1 MGIRLELESW
11 GARAVACAQRVVRLS
26 AWTCLVTALSAGC
39 SGSRTLAQVHLE
51 TVDPAL
57 DLSMLPKGALPAPD
71 PWRPYVAE
79 LQMGAERCPGVQH
92 DREGEVGFAGLHR
105 PCFGLMPRALAEVV
119 RDIPVAEIHLP
130 AEVRTRYLRKPQH
143 YLALPGFGRQPDF
156 MVHVEAGGTSFVIR
170 SFEAKVPGDTVY
182 FVEGPYTCMDEEAR
196 NRLEFDG
203 GYDELE
209 AGNCPL
215 TFRDH
220 RLYRRREDG
229 TLQDVTGLLL
239 PKPVIPR
246 KERHKFDAGSPRLD
260 SSRLSRAPTLRW
272 RASPSGDEPFPAS
285 EPRRYEGVEAFRAHF
300 GFLVWNGKD
309 FDSRERVSDSLWPRY
324 KCSVSRPDFNCDGAL
339 TRHYQYDLFLD
350 YDTEWP
356 AKGTP

>member
-1 MGIRLELESW
+1 M
-11 GARAVACAQRVVRLS
+11 
-26 AWTCLVTALSAGC
+26 
-39 SGSRTLAQVHLE
+39 
-51 TVDPAL
+51 
-57 DLSMLPKGALPAPD
+57 DLSMLPKGSLPAPD

-79 LQMGAERCPGVQH
+79 LQLGAERCPGVQH
-92 DREGEVGFAGLHR
+92 DREADVGFAGLHR

-130 AEVRTRYLRKPQH
+130 ADVRAKYLRQPQH
-143 YLALPGFGRQPDF
+143 YLALPGFGRKPDF

-170 SFEAKVPGDTVY
+170 SFEGKVPADTAY
-182 FVEGPYTCMDEEAR
+182 FVEGPYICMDEKAR

-215 TFRDH
+215 AFLDH

-229 TLQDVTGLLL
+229 TLQDVTGVLL
-239 PKPVIPR
+239 PKPAIPR
-246 KERHKFDAGSPRLD
+246 EERHKFDAGSPRLD

-285 EPRRYEGVEAFRAHF
+285 EPRRYEGVETFRAHF

-309 FDSRERVSDSLWPRY
+309 FESRGRVSDSLWPRY
-324 KCSVSRPDFNCDGAL
+324 KCSVSRADFNCDGAL
-339 TRHYQYDLFLD
+339 TRRYQYDPFLD